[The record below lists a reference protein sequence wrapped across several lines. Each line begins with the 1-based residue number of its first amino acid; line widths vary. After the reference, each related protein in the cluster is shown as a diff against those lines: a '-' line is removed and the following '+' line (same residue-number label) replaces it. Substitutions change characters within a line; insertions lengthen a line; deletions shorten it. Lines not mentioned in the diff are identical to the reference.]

1 MELVKITELTGML
14 GITSRSL
21 RYYEQAGLIRSVRPD
36 SGKYRYYDAAN
47 IERLRQILVLRK
59 MQIPVKDIL
68 RIYESE
74 DMSVVVETFVSRIRA
89 IDEEVNALTDLRRIV
104 NDFLATMTRNG
115 ITKISALPLLYES
128 MEKQL
133 DSLENNRTGSY
144 KELASISDR
153 LTKPVQPSLVQLPP
167 MRILSSC
174 LKENSQI
181 SDVEGFSRWVQM
193 HGIPSGRPGAHE
205 RFDTRTEA
213 GDIIL
218 LKLAKDFQNSSP
230 YLDYYWEGGLF
241 AAADL
246 YLDEDMNAGFCS
258 LLSAFDN
265 NPYYEIDYTH
275 GGRLRQEPLLEDL
288 ISPDSRRELVSLLVP
303 VKKRLP
309 DPKLFKAP
317 EEIPPDSIT
326 PEEIERANPVLWS
339 KDVPMD
345 QLIPINHPHYRV
357 TEQGEAEYISW
368 ISTRVLST
376 NVEVRL
382 PFRVDIDFRIGE
394 ESGGWGHGKKEESI
408 RFHHGDDL
416 NFLFGINM
424 YNHTDERLSRK
435 AICFHQPVFGD
446 YYSFPGRGA
455 ILPEVYNHLTWIVGQ
470 NHFAVIINEEI
481 RYCGRNF
488 PYMSVN
494 MYQEQPRPIILGS
507 DSSIKKY
514 YRAIR
519 ISQLAQLPKIR
530 IQKGALTM
538 VTRQSNN
545 IIPNIHR
552 LITSEFGE
560 NYWFSG
566 CARYVMESLG
576 EYTAEPDFGY
586 WFFAGL
592 TGDILAQV
600 YSYEKYMG
608 EAVSSCM
615 CNSMGGSYFQGIF
628 EKCGYASTFVS
639 LEQLCSNREM
649 YLQTLMAYIDKG
661 VPVIAVTRFGGD
673 APWGIY
679 AGYEEYGRTL
689 LYLSGDKTEPE
700 RIPAQ
705 QAIDEQQTATYA
717 GQGWLFIGEKK
728 RTVDLA
734 QVYRNIIIDMPRLL
748 TVKTDGFC
756 FGPEAFHAWAES
768 IESGKFDAMSLESFE
783 DGWDSHISNICNM
796 ATNGSCVFTF
806 LDRARKLNPDFAFLE
821 DIGRQYRR
829 TAEIWNNDNGN
840 DLEALGGGFNVTLP
854 NLQDKTRRGK
864 IAAKIR
870 EAASCMDK
878 VLEILHANLPER
890 P

>member
-1 MELVKITELTGML
+1 
-14 GITSRSL
+14 
-21 RYYEQAGLIRSVRPD
+21 
-36 SGKYRYYDAAN
+36 
-47 IERLRQILVLRK
+47 
-59 MQIPVKDIL
+59 
-68 RIYESE
+68 
-74 DMSVVVETFVSRIRA
+74 
-89 IDEEVNALTDLRRIV
+89 
-104 NDFLATMTRNG
+104 
-115 ITKISALPLLYES
+115 
-128 MEKQL
+128 
-133 DSLENNRTGSY
+133 
-144 KELASISDR
+144 
-153 LTKPVQPSLVQLPP
+153 
-167 MRILSSC
+167 
-174 LKENSQI
+174 
-181 SDVEGFSRWVQM
+181 
-193 HGIPSGRPGAHE
+193 
-205 RFDTRTEA
+205 
-213 GDIIL
+213 
-218 LKLAKDFQNSSP
+218 
-230 YLDYYWEGGLF
+230 
-241 AAADL
+241 
-246 YLDEDMNAGFCS
+246 MNAGFCS

-586 WFFAGL
+586 WFFRRS
-592 TGDILAQV
+592 DRR
-600 YSYEKYMG
+600 YS
-608 EAVSSCM
+608 CT
-615 CNSMGGSYFQGIF
+615 GIF
-628 EKCGYASTFVS
+628 
-639 LEQLCSNREM
+639 L
-649 YLQTLMAYIDKG
+649 
-661 VPVIAVTRFGGD
+661 
-673 APWGIY
+673 
-679 AGYEEYGRTL
+679 
-689 LYLSGDKTEPE
+689 
-700 RIPAQ
+700 
-705 QAIDEQQTATYA
+705 
-717 GQGWLFIGEKK
+717 
-728 RTVDLA
+728 
-734 QVYRNIIIDMPRLL
+734 
-748 TVKTDGFC
+748 
-756 FGPEAFHAWAES
+756 
-768 IESGKFDAMSLESFE
+768 
-783 DGWDSHISNICNM
+783 
-796 ATNGSCVFTF
+796 
-806 LDRARKLNPDFAFLE
+806 
-821 DIGRQYRR
+821 
-829 TAEIWNNDNGN
+829 
-840 DLEALGGGFNVTLP
+840 
-854 NLQDKTRRGK
+854 
-864 IAAKIR
+864 
-870 EAASCMDK
+870 
-878 VLEILHANLPER
+878 
-890 P
+890 

>member
-1 MELVKITELTGML
+1 M
-14 GITSRSL
+14 
-21 RYYEQAGLIRSVRPD
+21 A
-36 SGKYRYYDAAN
+36 
-47 IERLRQILVLRK
+47 
-59 MQIPVKDIL
+59 
-68 RIYESE
+68 
-74 DMSVVVETFVSRIRA
+74 
-89 IDEEVNALTDLRRIV
+89 
-104 NDFLATMTRNG
+104 
-115 ITKISALPLLYES
+115 
-128 MEKQL
+128 
-133 DSLENNRTGSY
+133 
-144 KELASISDR
+144 
-153 LTKPVQPSLVQLPP
+153 
-167 MRILSSC
+167 
-174 LKENSQI
+174 
-181 SDVEGFSRWVQM
+181 
-193 HGIPSGRPGAHE
+193 
-205 RFDTRTEA
+205 
-213 GDIIL
+213 
-218 LKLAKDFQNSSP
+218 
-230 YLDYYWEGGLF
+230 
-241 AAADL
+241 
-246 YLDEDMNAGFCS
+246 
-258 LLSAFDN
+258 
-265 NPYYEIDYTH
+265 
-275 GGRLRQEPLLEDL
+275 
-288 ISPDSRRELVSLLVP
+288 
-303 VKKRLP
+303 
-309 DPKLFKAP
+309 
-317 EEIPPDSIT
+317 
-326 PEEIERANPVLWS
+326 
-339 KDVPMD
+339 
-345 QLIPINHPHYRV
+345 
-357 TEQGEAEYISW
+357 
-368 ISTRVLST
+368 
-376 NVEVRL
+376 
-382 PFRVDIDFRIGE
+382 
-394 ESGGWGHGKKEESI
+394 KKEESI

-615 CNSMGGSYFQGIF
+615 FNSMGGSYFQGIF

-728 RTVDLA
+728 RTVDLT

-748 TVKTDGFC
+748 TVKTDRFC
-756 FGPEAFHAWAES
+756 FGPEAFRAWAES

-806 LDRARKLNPDFAFLE
+806 LDRARELNPDFAFLE

>member
-1 MELVKITELTGML
+1 
-14 GITSRSL
+14 
-21 RYYEQAGLIRSVRPD
+21 
-36 SGKYRYYDAAN
+36 
-47 IERLRQILVLRK
+47 
-59 MQIPVKDIL
+59 
-68 RIYESE
+68 
-74 DMSVVVETFVSRIRA
+74 
-89 IDEEVNALTDLRRIV
+89 
-104 NDFLATMTRNG
+104 
-115 ITKISALPLLYES
+115 

-288 ISPDSRRELVSLLVP
+288 ISPDSRRELVSLLIP

-530 IQKGALTM
+530 
-538 VTRQSNN
+538 
-545 IIPNIHR
+545 

-615 CNSMGGSYFQGIF
+615 FNSTGGSYFQGIF

-756 FGPEAFHAWAES
+756 FGPEAFRAWAES

-806 LDRARKLNPDFAFLE
+806 LDRARELNPDFAFLE

-870 EAASCMDK
+870 EAAACMDK

>member
-488 PYMSVN
+488 DYSWL
-494 MYQEQPRPIILGS
+494 R
-507 DSSIKKY
+507 
-514 YRAIR
+514 
-519 ISQLAQLPKIR
+519 QL
-530 IQKGALTM
+530 
-538 VTRQSNN
+538 
-545 IIPNIHR
+545 H
-552 LITSEFGE
+552 
-560 NYWFSG
+560 
-566 CARYVMESLG
+566 
-576 EYTAEPDFGY
+576 
-586 WFFAGL
+586 
-592 TGDILAQV
+592 
-600 YSYEKYMG
+600 
-608 EAVSSCM
+608 
-615 CNSMGGSYFQGIF
+615 
-628 EKCGYASTFVS
+628 
-639 LEQLCSNREM
+639 
-649 YLQTLMAYIDKG
+649 
-661 VPVIAVTRFGGD
+661 
-673 APWGIY
+673 
-679 AGYEEYGRTL
+679 
-689 LYLSGDKTEPE
+689 
-700 RIPAQ
+700 
-705 QAIDEQQTATYA
+705 
-717 GQGWLFIGEKK
+717 
-728 RTVDLA
+728 
-734 QVYRNIIIDMPRLL
+734 
-748 TVKTDGFC
+748 
-756 FGPEAFHAWAES
+756 
-768 IESGKFDAMSLESFE
+768 
-783 DGWDSHISNICNM
+783 
-796 ATNGSCVFTF
+796 
-806 LDRARKLNPDFAFLE
+806 
-821 DIGRQYRR
+821 
-829 TAEIWNNDNGN
+829 
-840 DLEALGGGFNVTLP
+840 
-854 NLQDKTRRGK
+854 
-864 IAAKIR
+864 
-870 EAASCMDK
+870 
-878 VLEILHANLPER
+878 
-890 P
+890 

>member
-806 LDRARKLNPDFAFLE
+806 LDRARELNPDFAFLE

-840 DLEALGGGFNVTLP
+840 DLEAWVEALMSLFPTSRTKPG
-854 NLQDKTRRGK
+854 
-864 IAAKIR
+864 AAK
-870 EAASCMDK
+870 
-878 VLEILHANLPER
+878 LPQK
-890 P
+890 

>member
-104 NDFLATMTRNG
+104 NDFLTTMTRNG

-205 RFDTRTEA
+205 RFD
-213 GDIIL
+213 
-218 LKLAKDFQNSSP
+218 
-230 YLDYYWEGGLF
+230 
-241 AAADL
+241 
-246 YLDEDMNAGFCS
+246 
-258 LLSAFDN
+258 
-265 NPYYEIDYTH
+265 
-275 GGRLRQEPLLEDL
+275 
-288 ISPDSRRELVSLLVP
+288 
-303 VKKRLP
+303 
-309 DPKLFKAP
+309 
-317 EEIPPDSIT
+317 
-326 PEEIERANPVLWS
+326 
-339 KDVPMD
+339 
-345 QLIPINHPHYRV
+345 
-357 TEQGEAEYISW
+357 
-368 ISTRVLST
+368 
-376 NVEVRL
+376 
-382 PFRVDIDFRIGE
+382 
-394 ESGGWGHGKKEESI
+394 
-408 RFHHGDDL
+408 
-416 NFLFGINM
+416 
-424 YNHTDERLSRK
+424 
-435 AICFHQPVFGD
+435 
-446 YYSFPGRGA
+446 
-455 ILPEVYNHLTWIVGQ
+455 
-470 NHFAVIINEEI
+470 
-481 RYCGRNF
+481 
-488 PYMSVN
+488 
-494 MYQEQPRPIILGS
+494 
-507 DSSIKKY
+507 
-514 YRAIR
+514 
-519 ISQLAQLPKIR
+519 
-530 IQKGALTM
+530 
-538 VTRQSNN
+538 
-545 IIPNIHR
+545 
-552 LITSEFGE
+552 
-560 NYWFSG
+560 
-566 CARYVMESLG
+566 
-576 EYTAEPDFGY
+576 
-586 WFFAGL
+586 
-592 TGDILAQV
+592 
-600 YSYEKYMG
+600 
-608 EAVSSCM
+608 
-615 CNSMGGSYFQGIF
+615 

-756 FGPEAFHAWAES
+756 FGPEAFRAWAES

-806 LDRARKLNPDFAFLE
+806 LDRARELNPDFAFLE

-840 DLEALGGGFNVTLP
+840 D
-854 NLQDKTRRGK
+854 
-864 IAAKIR
+864 
-870 EAASCMDK
+870 
-878 VLEILHANLPER
+878 
-890 P
+890 

>member
-74 DMSVVVETFVSRIRA
+74 DMSVVVETFVS
-89 IDEEVNALTDLRRIV
+89 RIV

-806 LDRARKLNPDFAFLE
+806 LDRARELNPDFAFLE